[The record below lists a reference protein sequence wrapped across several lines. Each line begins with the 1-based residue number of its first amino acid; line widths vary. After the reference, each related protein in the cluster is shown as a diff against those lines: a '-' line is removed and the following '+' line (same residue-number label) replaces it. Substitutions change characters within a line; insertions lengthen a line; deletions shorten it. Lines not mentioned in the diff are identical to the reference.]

1 MARASTP
8 EEAIR
13 IGRMTAL
20 QKSTGSVRG
29 IVAGDTI
36 RRLLSRTIAQQIR
49 TKVTAPFQYALSTAQ
64 GVSALPMRSR
74 AMTDAPRCTVLVPH
88 MEGGDGVLP
97 FICGR
102 ILKEWS
108 TKFCKE
114 RTGNRAIL

>member
-1 MARASTP
+1 M
-8 EEAIR
+8 
-13 IGRMTAL
+13 
-20 QKSTGSVRG
+20 
-29 IVAGDTI
+29 AGDTI

-49 TKVTAPFQYALSTAQ
+49 DEGHSTVPICFVHRAGCECIAHAIQ
-64 GVSALPMRSR
+64 